1 MPDDSL
7 TLTIRVHD
15 PQEKLDATMSAC
27 WVVVKVDRADVQMQ
41 VADFVAKYVSA
52 NLQSLKNLKLT

>member
-15 PQEKLDATMSAC
+15 AQEKTDSTLASC
-27 WVVVKVDRADVQMQ
+27 WVVVKVDRADIHMPLD
-41 VADFVAKYVSA
+41 DFVATYVTPQLKSI
-52 NLQSLKNLKLT
+52 KNLKLT

>member
-7 TLTIRVHD
+7 TLTIRVFD
-15 PQEKLDATMSAC
+15 PQEKVDATMSAC
-27 WVVVKVDRADVQMQ
+27 WVVVKVDRADVQMP
-41 VADFVAKYVSA
+41 ASDFISKYVTA

>member
-15 PQEKLDATMSAC
+15 AQEKMDATMSSC
-27 WVVVKVDRADVQMQ
+27 WAVVKVDRADIQMP
-41 VADFVAKYVSA
+41 VADFVAKYVTPE
-52 NLQSLKNLKLT
+52 LKSLKNLKLT